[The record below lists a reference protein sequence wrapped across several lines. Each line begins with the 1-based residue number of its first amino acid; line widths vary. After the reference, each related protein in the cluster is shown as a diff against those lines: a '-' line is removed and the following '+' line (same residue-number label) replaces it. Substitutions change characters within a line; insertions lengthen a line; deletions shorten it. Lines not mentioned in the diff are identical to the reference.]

1 MSADVTKP
9 AQETLLRL
17 RGEDPQDMAIIAACL
32 QDAVVL
38 RSDMTYLAKQR
49 RFAMVMSRYCWEAD
63 PAIDPTR
70 ARRSGRPVASGRGRR
85 IRAGLHV
92 DGVLKVDTLGFDPS
106 GAEPA
111 LALLTIVTEPQDDG
125 GAVLLFMFA
134 GGAIVR
140 LSVECIDC
148 HVTDIGPS
156 WETPRQPRHPLG
168 EEAAPRR
175 KAP

>member
-1 MSADVTKP
+1 MAADVTKP
-9 AQETLLRL
+9 GQESPLRL
-17 RGEDPQDMAIIAACL
+17 RAEDFEDMAVIAACL

-63 PAIDPTR
+63 PAIDR
-70 ARRSGRPVASGRGRR
+70 ARRAGRPAAPGRGRR
-85 IRAGLHV
+85 VRAGLHV
-92 DGVLKVDTLGFDPS
+92 DGVLKVDTLGFDQS

-134 GGAIVR
+134 GGAMLR
-140 LSVECIDC
+140 LSVECVDC

-156 WETPRQPRHPLG
+156 WDTPRQPRHPLG
-168 EEAAPRR
+168 EAAAPRQER
-175 KAP
+175 P